1 VKNII
6 FSIWSDL
13 TSNHI
18 SAPDWKKE
26 SFRKF
31 KNKLVEKQ
39 KEYANYCNA
48 EYFLFEAKSTDYVN
62 VQFDKILKFE
72 KLTEE
77 YDQVVYFDLDI
88 IPITKNNIFEQFDF
102 NYPCVYDYDVNKNAL
117 DDEWKKWLRHQYREK
132 NIIDPMSRYSKIAAK
147 KAMLLLE
154 DIVANDRICNTAVV
168 CGNKNAANLLKFSE
182 RMSYI
187 DKTLLEAKNDTLYPR
202 EYYEGWVKNNEIYFS
217 FILEKYNVKY
227 NNIGIQWNYILDEFV
242 SEFTYGVHLIHQVNK
257 DFEKTFT
264 LLESQ

>member
-1 VKNII
+1 MKNII

>member
-1 VKNII
+1 M
-6 FSIWSDL
+6 
-13 TSNHI
+13 
-18 SAPDWKKE
+18 WK
-26 SFRKF
+26 
-31 KNKLVEKQ
+31 
-39 KEYANYCNA
+39 
-48 EYFLFEAKSTDYVN
+48 T
-62 VQFDKILKFE
+62 
-72 KLTEE
+72 
-77 YDQVVYFDLDI
+77 
-88 IPITKNNIFEQFDF
+88 
-102 NYPCVYDYDVNKNAL
+102 
-117 DDEWKKWLRHQYREK
+117 WLRHQYREK